1 MVSPTLFVFPRGRPM
16 VSSTG
21 FVRFPCGRPMVSPT
35 RTPRGYGKRTLLQT
49 IRVVALATTLFGSQI
64 LFVEVETLIE
74 LVDTSCRVNQL
85 LLTSEERMALG
96 ADFHADVLSC
106 RGCFNYLSAVAF
118 NCCGLIIGMYSGFHQ
133 NHLHTRLGIYLL

>member
-1 MVSPTLFVFPRGRPM
+1 MD
-16 VSSTG
+16 
-21 FVRFPCGRPMVSPT
+21 SPT
-35 RTPRGYGKRTLLQT
+35 RNAIITNINKKSCCE
-49 IRVVALATTLFGSQI
+49 VATTLFGSQI

-106 RGCFNYLSAVAF
+106 RGCFNYLSAVAL

-133 NHLHTRLGIYLL
+133 NHLHTRLEIYLLLDTYIHNIDILSQMFRKSKCFFKNP

>member
-1 MVSPTLFVFPRGRPM
+1 M
-16 VSSTG
+16 
-21 FVRFPCGRPMVSPT
+21 
-35 RTPRGYGKRTLLQT
+35 
-49 IRVVALATTLFGSQI
+49 ATTLFGSQN

-74 LVDTSCRVNQL
+74 LIDTSSGVNQL
-85 LLTSEERMALG
+85 LLTSEERMALR

-133 NHLHTRLGIYLL
+133 NHLHTRLEIYLLLDTYIHNIDILSQMFRKSKSFFQKSLILTLLEGIIILSEYILLDFTEVEYGY